1 MNHVDRCSSRK
12 LTQTHFFLC
21 VMFAKKQHI
30 WTITPNNI
38 LTTPQRFLLRL
49 LDVKLKQHDTEET
62 FNQGYSRLFL
72 QGQLSCSDARCQHYS
87 SGTTIHSQIH
97 HKCAHTRPCATPRPK
112 LPYTDMRAQNSVS
125 LERTDFISNPQQRLE
140 DLRPPLVLFLL
151 RETRL
156 RGRRE

>member
-1 MNHVDRCSSRK
+1 MQLQKTDTN
-12 LTQTHFFLC
+12 TFLLC
-21 VMFAKKQHI
+21 ITFAKKQHI

-38 LTTPQRFLLRL
+38 LTTPQRILLRL

-62 FNQGYSRLFL
+62 FKEGYSRLFL

-97 HKCAHTRPCATPRPK
+97 HKCTHTRPRTTPRPK
-112 LPYTDMRAQNSVS
+112 LPYTDMRTQNSVS

-140 DLRPPLVLFLL
+140 YLRPPLVLFLL